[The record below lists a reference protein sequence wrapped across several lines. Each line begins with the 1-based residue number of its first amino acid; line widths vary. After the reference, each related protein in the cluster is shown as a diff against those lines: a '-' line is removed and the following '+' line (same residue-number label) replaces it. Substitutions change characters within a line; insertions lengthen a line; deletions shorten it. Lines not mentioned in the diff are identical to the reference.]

1 MHLLVDA
8 ERPMFQR
15 VVSTGHTAHL
25 AYGPH
30 GPHDKLG
37 VVFVPIS
44 AEVFEVLLGTGLGGN
59 VLLAGISREC

>member
-1 MHLLVDA
+1 
-8 ERPMFQR
+8 MFRR

-25 AYGPH
+25 ACGTH

-37 VVFVPIS
+37 FVLVLIS
-44 AEVFEVLLGTGLGGN
+44 TEVFEVLLGTGLGGN